1 MNKADGGLAVVGATG
16 GAGALIAAAS
26 CCVLP
31 LALAG
36 AGVTASALSPIVPL
50 RLPLALLALVSV
62 LAGWFFYYRRR
73 RACAGD
79 PSCTRPARTTPALL
93 AIATLLVL
101 LSLAWPLFEQ
111 RLVAA
116 LR

>member
-1 MNKADGGLAVVGATG
+1 LNKADGGLAVVGTTG
-16 GAGALIAAAS
+16 GVGALIAAAS

-36 AGVTASALSPIVPL
+36 AGVTASALSPIVP
-50 RLPLALLALVSV
+50 LPLALLALVSV